1 MTKVNQERNYS
12 KHYAE
17 NARLTHTE
25 QKVRLNKFL
34 FDKNY
39 GLAHWSQPAPV
50 LPRAVVHT
58 SNPATLTVI
67 RSDDRTGFSVC
78 HRWIEKE
85 Q

>member
-1 MTKVNQERNYS
+1 MIKKIDCLLKTIHALIKQ
-12 KHYAE
+12 
-17 NARLTHTE
+17 LTN
-25 QKVRLNKFL
+25 V

-39 GLAHWSQPAPV
+39 GLAHWFQPAPV